1 MADLT
6 EAITLHHL
14 AYRCCKG
21 LLDPLNVDMVM
32 CARESMGPME
42 YAIIAVVGVVLL
54 ILIIWFFSTW
64 NRLVSLEENANNA
77 WSNIDV
83 LLNQRY
89 DMIPNLVN
97 IVKGYATH
105 EKDIF
110 DQFAQARNTA
120 AGALAQGDVKGV
132 AAAEGMLAGL
142 IPRINMVAEQYPDL
156 KANQN
161 FLGLQ
166 NQLVSLENQIADRR
180 EFYNAAS
187 TNYNKQIKMIPSNI
201 VAGIKG
207 CTQRELWT
215 VAAHVREN
223 VEITF

>member
-1 MADLT
+1 VSKPRETM
-6 EAITLHHL
+6 
-14 AYRCCKG
+14 
-21 LLDPLNVDMVM
+21 DPMNI
-32 CARESMGPME
+32 
-42 YAIIAVVGVVLL
+42 AIIAIGAVFLL
-54 ILIIWFFSTW
+54 ILVVWFFGTW
-64 NRLVSLEENANNA
+64 NRLVNLEENANNA

-97 IVKGYATH
+97 IVKGYAEH
-105 EKDIF
+105 EAGIF

-132 AAAEGMLAGL
+132 AAAEGLLAGML
-142 IPRINMVAEQYPDL
+142 PRINMVAEQYPDL
-156 KANQN
+156 KANEN
-161 FLGLQ
+161 FLDLQ
-166 NQLVSLENQIADRR
+166 RQLVSLENQIADRR
-180 EFYNAAS
+180 ELYNASS
-187 TNYNKQIKMIPSNI
+187 TNFNKAIKMIPSNI

-207 CTQRELWT
+207 CTNRELWT

>member
-1 MADLT
+1 MDPAQIAMI
-6 EAITLHHL
+6 AI
-14 AYRCCKG
+14 
-21 LLDPLNVDMVM
+21 P
-32 CARESMGPME
+32 
-42 YAIIAVVGVVLL
+42 AVLGL
-54 ILIIWFFSTW
+54 ILVIWFFSTW
-64 NRLVSLEENANNA
+64 NRLVSLEENADQA

-97 IVKGYATH
+97 IVQGYATH
-105 EKDIF
+105 EREIF

-132 AAAEGMLAGL
+132 AAAEGMLSGL
-142 IPRINMVAEQYPDL
+142 LPRINMVAEQYPDL

-166 NQLVSLENQIADRR
+166 TQLVSMENSIADRR

-187 TNYNKQIKMIPSNI
+187 TNFNKAIKMIPSNI

-207 CTQRELWT
+207 CTERQLWT
-215 VAAHVREN
+215 VQAHVREN
-223 VEITF
+223 VQITF

>member
-1 MADLT
+1 MT
-6 EAITLHHL
+6 ERRETM
-14 AYRCCKG
+14 
-21 LLDPLNVDMVM
+21 DPMNI
-32 CARESMGPME
+32 
-42 YAIIAVVGVVLL
+42 AIIAIGAVLLL
-54 ILIIWFFSTW
+54 ILVIWFFGTW
-64 NRLVSLEENANNA
+64 NRLVNLEENANNA

-97 IVKGYATH
+97 IVKGYAEH
-105 EKDIF
+105 EAGIF

-132 AAAEGMLAGL
+132 AAAEGMLAGML
-142 IPRINMVAEQYPDL
+142 PRINMVAEQYPDL

-161 FLGLQ
+161 FLDLQ
-166 NQLVSLENQIADRR
+166 RQLVSLENQIADRR
-180 EFYNAAS
+180 ELYNASS
-187 TNYNKQIKMIPSNI
+187 TNFNKAIKMIPSNI

-207 CTQRELWT
+207 CTNRELWT
-215 VAAHVREN
+215 VAANVREN

>member
-1 MADLT
+1 MTIGGGRMEPA
-6 EAITLHHL
+6 EFAMIAI
-14 AYRCCKG
+14 
-21 LLDPLNVDMVM
+21 P
-32 CARESMGPME
+32 
-42 YAIIAVVGVVLL
+42 AVLVLIGV
-54 ILIIWFFSTW
+54 IWFFSIW
-64 NRLVSLEENANNA
+64 NRLVSLEENADQA

-97 IVKGYATH
+97 IVKGYADH
-105 EKDIF
+105 EREIF

-132 AAAEGMLAGL
+132 AAAEGMLAGM

-166 NQLVSLENQIADRR
+166 NQLVGLENQIADRR

-187 TNYNKQIKMIPSNI
+187 TNFNKAIKMIPSNI

-207 CTQRELWT
+207 CTERQLWT
-215 VAAHVREN
+215 VSAQVREN
-223 VEITF
+223 VQITF

>member
-1 MADLT
+1 MDPAQIAMI
-6 EAITLHHL
+6 AI
-14 AYRCCKG
+14 
-21 LLDPLNVDMVM
+21 P
-32 CARESMGPME
+32 
-42 YAIIAVVGVVLL
+42 AVLGL
-54 ILIIWFFSTW
+54 ILVIWFFSTW
-64 NRLVSLEENANNA
+64 NRLVSLEENADQA

-97 IVKGYATH
+97 IVQGYATH
-105 EKDIF
+105 EREIF

-132 AAAEGMLAGL
+132 AAAEGMLSGL
-142 IPRINMVAEQYPDL
+142 LPRINMVAEQYPDL

-166 NQLVSLENQIADRR
+166 NQLVSMENSIADRR

-187 TNYNKQIKMIPSNI
+187 TNFNKAIKMIPSNI

-207 CTQRELWT
+207 CTERQLWT
-215 VAAHVREN
+215 VQAHVREN
-223 VEITF
+223 VQITF

>member
-1 MADLT
+1 MGGAGM
-6 EAITLHHL
+6 EPAEIAMIAI
-14 AYRCCKG
+14 
-21 LLDPLNVDMVM
+21 P
-32 CARESMGPME
+32 
-42 YAIIAVVGVVLL
+42 AVLVLIGV
-54 ILIIWFFSTW
+54 IWFFSIW
-64 NRLVSLEENANNA
+64 NRLVSLEENAEQA

-97 IVKGYATH
+97 IVKGYAEH
-105 EKDIF
+105 EREIF

-132 AAAEGMLAGL
+132 AAAEGLLAGM

-166 NQLVSLENQIADRR
+166 NQLVGLENQIADRR

-187 TNYNKQIKMIPSNI
+187 TNFNKAIKMIPSNI

-207 CTQRELWT
+207 CMERQLWT
-215 VAAHVREN
+215 VSAQVREN
-223 VEITF
+223 VQITF

>member
-1 MADLT
+1 MQIALLVG
-6 EAITLHHL
+6 AGVL
-14 AYRCCKG
+14 A
-21 LLDPLNVDMVM
+21 
-32 CARESMGPME
+32 
-42 YAIIAVVGVVLL
+42 L
-54 ILIIWFFSTW
+54 ILVVWFFSTW
-64 NRLVSLEENANNA
+64 NRLVNLEENAENA

-89 DMIPNLVN
+89 DIIPNLVN
-97 IVKGYATH
+97 IVKGYAEH
-105 EKDIF
+105 EKWIF

-120 AGALAQGDVKGV
+120 AGCLANKDVAGV
-132 AAAEGMLAGL
+132 AAAEGMLSGL

-161 FLGLQ
+161 FMNLQ

-187 TNYNKQIKMIPSNI
+187 TNFNKAIKMVPSNI
-201 VAGIKG
+201 VAGFKG
-207 CTQRELWT
+207 CVRRELWT
-215 VAAHVREN
+215 VQAHVREN

>member
-1 MADLT
+1 MSKPRET
-6 EAITLHHL
+6 M
-14 AYRCCKG
+14 
-21 LLDPLNVDMVM
+21 DPMNI
-32 CARESMGPME
+32 
-42 YAIIAVVGVVLL
+42 AIIAIGAVFLL
-54 ILIIWFFSTW
+54 ILAVWFFGTW
-64 NRLVSLEENANNA
+64 NRLVNLEENANNA

-97 IVKGYATH
+97 IVKGYAEH
-105 EKDIF
+105 EAGIF

-132 AAAEGMLAGL
+132 AAAEGLLAGML
-142 IPRINMVAEQYPDL
+142 PRINMVAEQYPDL
-156 KANQN
+156 KANEN
-161 FLGLQ
+161 FLDLQ
-166 NQLVSLENQIADRR
+166 RQLVSLENQIADRR
-180 EFYNAAS
+180 ELYNASS
-187 TNYNKQIKMIPSNI
+187 TNFNKAIKMIPSNI

-207 CTQRELWT
+207 CTNRELWT

>member
-1 MADLT
+1 MEPMQIALLVG
-6 EAITLHHL
+6 AGVL
-14 AYRCCKG
+14 A
-21 LLDPLNVDMVM
+21 
-32 CARESMGPME
+32 
-42 YAIIAVVGVVLL
+42 L
-54 ILIIWFFSTW
+54 ILVVWFFSTW
-64 NRLVSLEENANNA
+64 NRLVNLEENAENA

-97 IVKGYATH
+97 IVKGYAGH
-105 EKDIF
+105 EKGIF

-120 AGALAQGDVKGV
+120 AGCLANKDVAGV
-132 AAAEGMLAGL
+132 AAAEGMLSGL

-161 FLGLQ
+161 FMNLQ

-187 TNYNKQIKMIPSNI
+187 TNFNKAIKMVPSNI
-201 VAGIKG
+201 VAGFKG
-207 CTQRELWT
+207 CVRRELWT
-215 VAAHVREN
+215 VQAHVREN

>member
-1 MADLT
+1 MSKPRET
-6 EAITLHHL
+6 M
-14 AYRCCKG
+14 
-21 LLDPLNVDMVM
+21 DPMNI
-32 CARESMGPME
+32 
-42 YAIIAVVGVVLL
+42 AIIAIGAVFLL
-54 ILIIWFFSTW
+54 ILVVWFFGTW
-64 NRLVSLEENANNA
+64 NRLVNLEENANNA

-97 IVKGYATH
+97 IVKGYAEH
-105 EKDIF
+105 EAGIF

-132 AAAEGMLAGL
+132 AAAEGLLAGML
-142 IPRINMVAEQYPDL
+142 PRINMVAEQYPDL
-156 KANQN
+156 KANEN
-161 FLGLQ
+161 FLDLQ
-166 NQLVSLENQIADRR
+166 RQLVSLENQIADRR
-180 EFYNAAS
+180 ELYNASS
-187 TNYNKQIKMIPSNI
+187 TNFNKAIKMIPSNI

-207 CTQRELWT
+207 CTNRELWT

>member
-1 MADLT
+1 
-6 EAITLHHL
+6 
-14 AYRCCKG
+14 
-21 LLDPLNVDMVM
+21 
-32 CARESMGPME
+32 MGPME

-54 ILIIWFFSTW
+54 ILVIWFFSTW

-97 IVKGYATH
+97 MVKGYAAH
-105 EKDIF
+105 EKEIF
-110 DQFAQARNTA
+110 EQFAQARNTA

-142 IPRINMVAEQYPDL
+142 IPRINMVAEQYPEL
-156 KANQN
+156 KANEN

-187 TNYNKQIKMIPSNI
+187 TNFNKQIKMIPSNI

-207 CTQRELWT
+207 CTQRDLWT

>member
-1 MADLT
+1 MDPAQIAMI
-6 EAITLHHL
+6 AI
-14 AYRCCKG
+14 
-21 LLDPLNVDMVM
+21 P
-32 CARESMGPME
+32 
-42 YAIIAVVGVVLL
+42 AVLGL
-54 ILIIWFFSTW
+54 ILVIWFFSTW
-64 NRLVSLEENANNA
+64 NRLVSLEENADQA

-97 IVKGYATH
+97 IVQGYATH
-105 EKDIF
+105 EREIF

-132 AAAEGMLAGL
+132 AAAEGMLSGL
-142 IPRINMVAEQYPDL
+142 LPRINMVAEQYPDL
-156 KANQN
+156 KANQS

-166 NQLVSLENQIADRR
+166 NQLVSMENSIADRR

-187 TNYNKQIKMIPSNI
+187 TNFNKAIKMIPSNI

-207 CTQRELWT
+207 CSERQLWT
-215 VAAHVREN
+215 VQAHVREN
-223 VEITF
+223 VQITF